1 MNCDFSDAMIQGL
14 LVLKEG
20 LHNTEELN
28 FIWFCYE
35 EAILTAAL
43 QSAL

>member
-1 MNCDFSDAMIQGL
+1 MNCDFSDAIGL

>member
-1 MNCDFSDAMIQGL
+1 MLWFKVA

-20 LHNTEELN
+20 LHNTQALD
-28 FIWFCYE
+28 FIWFCYKD
-35 EAILTAAL
+35 AILIATL